1 MLILID
7 IDKLD
12 MSQIYLGDRVINK
25 VNDMNWFQRLGY
37 STPEYDL
44 TGIYI
49 YVPLKSY
56 LYKSRIEQLITVES
70 TILNNINM
78 TSLTPVFSMKYELSH
93 KTIFIEG
100 ISHIIVKISGVWETN
115 DRYGLT
121 FKIRYH

>member
-1 MLILID
+1 MLVLVD

-12 MSQIYLGDRVINK
+12 MSQIYLGDRVTNK
-25 VNDMNWFQRLGY
+25 VKDMNWFQRLGY

-56 LYKSRIEQLITVES
+56 LYKSRIEQLIKVES

-78 TSLTPVFSMKYELSH
+78 TSLTPVFSMKSELSH